1 MKSIFILISLGLPLS
16 AAVSVNLPGGTEN
29 ASWILNSTNYGA
41 PSFPTSFPTAGNAW
55 AGPALPG
62 SGTASA
68 LLDKVSGGGAFYATY
83 LYTSGVTGAFHIYD
97 ASPQASLQTIVFQGN
112 MSADVLPLL
121 NYNGGT
127 QSIAATYFYLAD
139 NATGYDD
146 YVYQWDLSGVAGAI
160 TSYDIQFGAHF
171 AATSFSINTGDSFSQ
186 VVPEPSSALL
196 GAAALGLTFIRR
208 RRA

>member
-16 AAVSVNLPGGTEN
+16 AAVSINLPGGTES
-29 ASWILNSTNYGA
+29 ASWVLNSTNYGA
-41 PSFPTSFPTAGNAW
+41 PNFPTSFGTAGNTW
-55 AGPALPG
+55 GSDALPG

-68 LLDKVSGGGAFYATY
+68 LLNKVAGGGAFYPTY
-83 LYTSGVTGAFHIYD
+83 LYTSGVPGSFHIFD
-97 ASPQASLQTIVFQGN
+97 SSPQASLQTIVFQGN

-146 YVYQWDLSGVAGAI
+146 YVYQWDLSGVAVPI

-171 AATSFSINTGDSFSQ
+171 ASTSFTINTGDSFSQ

-196 GAAALGLTFIRR
+196 GAAAIALTFIRR